1 MKKKE
6 LLAKGFKSGDEI
18 AFVIGSAYGA
28 GKVETGT
35 VASDDLHG
43 IIGDDRIFFNSR
55 SNVTLRGVN
64 FTTLDLHAR
73 IKDALPVISDSHGF
87 SRGRLIRVSRG
98 RLIRA
103 REIEFAVPI
112 ADRHELD
119 SIVAER
125 QAQLMARRDERFRVA
140 EESRARRADAVAQ
153 IKEVVGYDITDYL
166 GADPVALLDFARE
179 YHEKKSGQ

>member
-18 AFVIGSAYGA
+18 AFVIESAYGA

-43 IIGDDRIFFNSR
+43 IIGDIIFFSSR

-87 SRGRLIRVSRG
+87 SRGRLIR
-98 RLIRA
+98 A
-103 REIEFAVPI
+103 REIEFAVPL
-112 ADRHELD
+112 ANRHELD
-119 SIVAER
+119 SIIAER

-179 YHEKKSGQ
+179 YHEKKSAK

>member
-43 IIGDDRIFFNSR
+43 IIGDIIFFSSR

-73 IKDALPVISDSHGF
+73 IKDGLPIISDSHGF
-87 SRGRLIRVSRG
+87 TRG

-103 REIEFAVPI
+103 RDIEFAVPV

-166 GADPVALLDFARE
+166 GADPVALLDFAEE
-179 YHEKKSGQ
+179 YREKKSAK

>member
-18 AFVIGSAYGA
+18 AFILKPFYGV
-28 GKVETGT
+28 GEVETGT

-43 IIGDDRIFFNSR
+43 IIGDRIFFSSR

-73 IKDALPVISDSHGF
+73 IKDALPVISDSHG
-87 SRGRLIRVSRG
+87 SSRG

-103 REIEFAVPI
+103 REIEFAVPL
-112 ADRHELD
+112 ANRHELD
-119 SIVAER
+119 SIIAER
-125 QAQLMARRDERFRVA
+125 QAHLTARRDERFRVA

-166 GADPVALLDFARE
+166 GADPVALLQFAEE
-179 YHEKKSGQ
+179 YREKKSAQ

>member
-43 IIGDDRIFFNSR
+43 IIGDSVFFSSH

-73 IKDALPVISDSHGF
+73 IKDGLPIISDSHGF
-87 SRGRLIRVSRG
+87 TRGRLV
-98 RLIRA
+98 RA
-103 REIEFAVPI
+103 RDIEFAVPI

>member
-18 AFVIGSAYGA
+18 AFILKPFYGA

-43 IIGDDRIFFNSR
+43 IGIIGDRIFFNSR

-87 SRGRLIRVSRG
+87 SRGRLIR
-98 RLIRA
+98 A
-103 REIEFAVPI
+103 REIEFAVPL
-112 ADRHELD
+112 ANRHELD
-119 SIVAER
+119 SIIAER
-125 QAQLMARRDERFRVA
+125 QAHLTAMRDERFRIT
-140 EESRARRADAVAQ
+140 EESRIRRADAVAR

-179 YHEKKSGQ
+179 YHEKKSAK

>member
-43 IIGDDRIFFNSR
+43 IIGDIIFFSSR

-73 IKDALPVISDSHGF
+73 IKDALPIISDSHG
-87 SRGRLIRVSRG
+87 SSRG

-103 REIEFAVPI
+103 RDIEFAVPI

-119 SIVAER
+119 SIIAER

>member
-43 IIGDDRIFFNSR
+43 IIGDIIFFSSR

-87 SRGRLIRVSRG
+87 SRGRLIR
-98 RLIRA
+98 A
-103 REIEFAVPI
+103 RDIEFAVPV
-112 ADRHELD
+112 DQRHELD

-179 YHEKKSGQ
+179 YHEKKSAK